1 MAVFAVIVVGLVVL
15 VQKVSNSMNKPKP
28 KAKTFYDVIKK
39 DDERLRAEPEPVATP
54 QPEPKPEKVTEP
66 AQPQAEQ
73 PKPVKP
79 APPQF
84 KTLTEIEQVEAE
96 RLFEWALNCRKQG
109 RLPGIGYKN
118 MVDVCRDIISR
129 FPQTNYDY
137 KARRILADIPER
149 YRSRYNITEEEI
161 NLSNSYLKSK

>member
-1 MAVFAVIVVGLVVL
+1 MAVFAVIVAGLIVL

-39 DDERLRAEPEPVATP
+39 DDERLRAEPEPVAE
-54 QPEPKPEKVTEP
+54 PEAEKVTEP
-66 AQPQAEQ
+66 AKPQAEP

-84 KTLTEIEQVEAE
+84 RTLTEIEQVEAE
-96 RLFEWALNCRKQG
+96 RLFNWALNCRKQG
-109 RLPGIGYKN
+109 RLPGVGYKN

-149 YRSRYNITEEEI
+149 YRERYNITEEEI